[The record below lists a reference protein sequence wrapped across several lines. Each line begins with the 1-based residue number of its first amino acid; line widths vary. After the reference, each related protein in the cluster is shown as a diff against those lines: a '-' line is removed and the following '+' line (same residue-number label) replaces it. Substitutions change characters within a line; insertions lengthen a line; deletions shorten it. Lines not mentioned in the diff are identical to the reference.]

1 MPSNDHQ
8 LEVFLYYKQGVCKW
22 LCGTFFSACKGPP
35 NMAHFSLSRILTCRG
50 PQRNLLSPRCL
61 CCPNRPPVHRLRPI
75 HFSVQSMPRS
85 DSMFN
90 QRPESGTF
98 LLQEQVA
105 FRAEFRKSSPCD
117 YACSTDS
124 SVFTLALICHP
135 HKLTQARRS
144 RQHPA
149 KVAPRGP

>member
-1 MPSNDHQ
+1 MP
-8 LEVFLYYKQGVCKW
+8 W
-22 LCGTFFSACKGPP
+22 PP
-35 NMAHFSLSRILTCRG
+35 A
-50 PQRNLLSPRCL
+50 Q
-61 CCPNRPPVHRLRPI
+61 PPVTSLFVLSKPSFRAPPAAHPFFRPI
-75 HFSVQSMPRS
+75 DAVLGQHVQSEAER
-85 DSMFN
+85 
-90 QRPESGTF
+90 GTF
-98 LLQEQVA
+98 LLQKQVA

-135 HKLTQARRS
+135 RKLTQARRS